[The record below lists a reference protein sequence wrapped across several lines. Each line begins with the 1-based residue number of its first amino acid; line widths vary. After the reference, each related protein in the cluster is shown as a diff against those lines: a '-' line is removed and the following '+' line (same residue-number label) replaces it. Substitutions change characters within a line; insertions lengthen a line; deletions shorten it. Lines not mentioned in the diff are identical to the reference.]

1 MKNTECSRVTSLK
14 QDIMSDWGK
23 INLAGKLL
31 IFIGLI
37 VLLSSIGLALYNKGS
52 NETLKDIEVIFRSAL
67 ASIFGFVLSSN
78 LNCGKSKN
86 INKFIRSAVDKKI
99 DTNDEDRE
107 TDIENHNYRDGNSIQ
122 MIISFAVCIICV
134 LTMLLMY
141 IFNIDHNV
149 ATISQFRDLMCSSIG
164 FLLGESKIKK

>member
-1 MKNTECSRVTSLK
+1 MKNTECSRVNLLK
-14 QDIMSDWGK
+14 QEIISDWDK

-37 VLLSSIGLALYNKGS
+37 VLLSSIGLALCNKGS
-52 NETLKDIEVIFRSAL
+52 NEILKAIEVIFRSAL

-86 INKFIRSAVDKKI
+86 TNKFTRSEVGKKVDI
-99 DTNDEDRE
+99 NDEE
-107 TDIENHNYRDGNSIQ
+107 CEIDIENHNYREGNSIQ
-122 MIISFAVCIICV
+122 MIIAFAICIICV

-141 IFNIDHNV
+141 IFNIDDNV